1 MGVGWRK
8 RALSVSCFLR
18 CRPVPVPV
26 GEKARSADSVA
37 LRMQEGGVCVPLH
50 QEGVTVSMRT

>member
-1 MGVGWRK
+1 MLRK
-8 RALSVSCFLR
+8 RALNVSCFLK

-37 LRMQEGGVCVPLH
+37 LRMQEGGGSVPLH
-50 QEGVTVSMRT
+50 YEGVTVSMRT